1 MAYNTHYYSTDGGG
15 DYKAFLD
22 HFKKQ
27 AEGSD
32 KPLMFNTRVNCTV
45 FKKAKSG
52 RGHLV
57 LVNTRKCDGTTKNGE
72 RTNKLEVVDPNEAER
87 RRALSEAVR
96 EEVEVTKEAEK
107 EKNAHSA
114 LGSRKRRT
122 TTHTDSSRKNALVAT
137 KSKIKRVK
145 DIFDD

>member
-27 AEGSD
+27 AEGRD

-45 FKKAKSG
+45 FKKAKAG

-57 LVNTRKCDGTTKNGE
+57 LVNTRKSDGTTKNGE

-87 RRALSEAVR
+87 RHALSEAVR

-107 EKNAHSA
+107 EKDEGEADVEEA
-114 LGSRKRRT
+114 D
-122 TTHTDSSRKNALVAT
+122 TDEDNEEESGVEEESEEV
-137 KSKIKRVK
+137 I
-145 DIFDD
+145 DEEE